1 MVQWLGLHAST
12 TEGLGSIPGQGTK
25 IPNATWWASKQKKK
39 KTNTPFPW
47 FYQHFWKG
55 RWSWFCIII
64 FLHLLSSQIM
74 RGNSKVFCSIVPIG
88 LGTRFRDTSWAS
100 CPQSQ
105 SSCFNW
111 ENEAPCPP
119 SFWGEFGVWI
129 VLRNW
134 CIVPNSRR
142 ISRNFTDVS
151 QEQNVSLQICE
162 REQSQGRAVVLEI
175 WGHGRPY
182 WVVQRQK
189 NGLGSW
195 RRKEWISGGTGSVF
209 SAATRPH
216 LTN

>member
-1 MVQWLGLHAST
+1 MLPLQRAWARSLVREPRFQMLLGEQA
-12 TEGLGSIPGQGTK
+12 
-25 IPNATWWASKQKKK
+25 NKKK
-39 KTNTPFPW
+39 KKNTPFPW

-134 CIVPNSRR
+134 CIIPNSRR

-151 QEQNVSLQICE
+151 QEQNVSFANLWTWAE
-162 REQSQGRAVVLEI
+162 PGQSRGVRD
-175 WGHGRPY
+175 
-182 WVVQRQK
+182 
-189 NGLGSW
+189 LGTW
-195 RRKEWISGGTGSVF
+195 PPLLGGTKTEEWLRKLEEKRMDLWRHWVSLLC
-209 SAATRPH
+209 SNKTPPNKLAQH
-216 LTN
+216 KED